1 MMNCSEKDAK
11 EVLLS
16 AGWNPDTAVTLY
28 FEKQSKNQNFTDE

>member
-16 AGWNPDTAVTLY
+16 AGWQTDAAINLY

>member
-1 MMNCSEKDAK
+1 MFNCTEKEAK

-16 AGWNPDTAVTLY
+16 AGWDLDTAVNLY